1 MKLAVEYAVL
11 PKDGERV
18 SGDAAY
24 VRAGEDGVVFA
35 VIDALGHGEHA
46 AAAANVA
53 LKALADA
60 PSGDDVRALI
70 DRLHVRLRGTRGAA
84 GMVCRFREGRLQGC
98 GVGNVELMSHGTR
111 VQWLQSPGILGASL
125 GKARI
130 FDAQLAPGDRLV
142 LFSDGI
148 SPRFDLSLFRGMKA
162 AEACRVLMSR
172 HRRSH
177 DDSTVL
183 IADIEP

>member
-1 MKLAVEYAVL
+1 MRLAVEYAVL

>member
-1 MKLAVEYAVL
+1 MEYTIL

-18 SGDAAY
+18 SGDAAF
-24 VRAGEDGVVFA
+24 VRAGEDGCTFA

-46 AAAANVA
+46 AAAADVA

-60 PSGDDVRALI
+60 PPGDDVRALV
-70 DRLHVRLRGTRGAA
+70 DRLHARLRGTRGAA
-84 GMVCRFREGRLQGC
+84 GMICRFRDGRLQGC
-98 GVGNVELMSHGTR
+98 AIGNVELMSHGTR
-111 VQWLQSPGILGASL
+111 VQWLQSPGILGASI
-125 GKARI
+125 GKVRI
-130 FDAQLAPGDRLV
+130 FDAQLAPGDRLAV
-142 LFSDGI
+142 FSDGI

-162 AEACRVLMSR
+162 AEACRALMSR

>member
-1 MKLAVEYAVL
+1 MKLSVEYVVV

-18 SGDAAY
+18 SGDAVF
-24 VRAGEDGVVFA
+24 VRPNQGGYLLA
-35 VIDALGHGEHA
+35 VIDALGHGERA
-46 AAAANVA
+46 AATSEVA
-53 LKALADA
+53 LQALAEA
-60 PSGDDVRALI
+60 PEDEGVRALV
-70 DRLHVRLRGTRGAA
+70 DRVHARLRGTRGAA
-84 GMVCRFREGRLQGC
+84 GMICRFDDGRLQGC
-98 GVGNVELMSHGTR
+98 GVGNIELASQGTR

-130 FDAQLAPGDRLV
+130 FDAQLAPGDRIV
-142 LFSDGI
+142 MFSDGV
-148 SPRFDLSLFRGMKA
+148 SPRFDLSQFRGLKA
-162 AEACRVLMSR
+162 AEACRALMSR

>member
-1 MKLAVEYAVL
+1 M

-24 VRAGEDGVVFA
+24 VRACEDGALFA
-35 VIDALGHGEHA
+35 VIDGLGHGERA
-46 AAAANVA
+46 AAASGVA
-53 LKALADA
+53 LEALAEA
-60 PSGDDVRALI
+60 PERDDVRALV
-70 DRLHVRLRGTRGAA
+70 DRVHARLRGTRGAA
-84 GMVCRFREGRLQGC
+84 GMICRLRDGRLQGC
-98 GVGNVELMSHGTR
+98 GVGNVELASQGTR

-125 GKARI
+125 GKVRI

-142 LFSDGI
+142 LFSDGV
-148 SPRFDLSLFRGMKA
+148 SPRFDLSVFRGMKA
-162 AEACRVLMSR
+162 AEACRALMSR

>member
-24 VRAGEDGVVFA
+24 VRAVEDGVVFA

-46 AAAANVA
+46 AAAADVA

>member
-1 MKLAVEYAVL
+1 MKVAVEYTIL

-18 SGDAAY
+18 SGDAAF
-24 VRAGEDGVVFA
+24 VRASEDGCIFA

-46 AAAANVA
+46 AAAADVA

-60 PSGDDVRALI
+60 PPGDDVRALI
-70 DRLHVRLRGTRGAA
+70 DRLHARLRGTRGAA
-84 GMVCRFREGRLQGC
+84 GMICRFRDGRLQGC
-98 GVGNVELMSHGTR
+98 GIGNVELMSHGTR
-111 VQWLQSPGILGASL
+111 VQWLQSPGILGASI
-125 GKARI
+125 GKVRI
-130 FDAQLAPGDRLV
+130 FDAQLAPGDRLAV
-142 LFSDGI
+142 FSDGI

-162 AEACRVLMSR
+162 AEACRALMSR

>member
-1 MKLAVEYAVL
+1 MKLAVEHTIL

-18 SGDAAY
+18 SGDAVF
-24 VRAGEDGVVFA
+24 VRAGKDGVVFA

-46 AAAANVA
+46 AAAADVA
-53 LKALADA
+53 LKALGDA
-60 PSGDDVRALI
+60 PSGEDVRALV
-70 DRLHVRLRGTRGAA
+70 DRLHARLRGTRGAA
-84 GMVCRFREGRLQGC
+84 GMICRFQEGRLQGC
-98 GVGNVELMSHGTR
+98 SVGNVELMSHGTR

-125 GKARI
+125 GKVRI
-130 FDAQLAPGDRLV
+130 FDAQLAPGDRLAV
-142 LFSDGI
+142 FSDGV
-148 SPRFDLSLFRGMKA
+148 SPRFDLSLLRGMKA

>member
-1 MKLAVEYAVL
+1 MKVAVEYAIV

-18 SGDAAY
+18 SGDAAF
-24 VRAGEDGVVFA
+24 VRAGEGGCLFA

-46 AAAANVA
+46 AAAARVA
-53 LKALADA
+53 LEALAES
-60 PSGDDVRALI
+60 PQGDDVRAVV
-70 DRLHVRLRGTRGAA
+70 DRLHTRLRGTRGAA
-84 GMVCRFREGRLQGC
+84 GMICRFRDGRLQGC
-98 GVGNVELMSHGTR
+98 GIGNVELLSHGTR
-111 VQWLQSPGILGASL
+111 VQWLQSPGILGGSL
-125 GKARI
+125 GKVRI
-130 FDAQLAPGDRLV
+130 FDAQLAPGDRLALV
-142 LFSDGI
+142 SDGV

-162 AEACRVLMSR
+162 AEVCRTLMNR

>member
-1 MKLAVEYAVL
+1 MKIAVEYAIL

-18 SGDAAY
+18 SGDAAF
-24 VRAGEDGVVFA
+24 VRAAEDGCLFA

-46 AAAANVA
+46 AAVSSVA
-53 LKALADA
+53 LEALAA
-60 PSGDDVRALI
+60 SPPGEDVRAVI
-70 DRLHVRLRGTRGAA
+70 DRVHARLRGTRGAA
-84 GMVCRFREGRLQGC
+84 GMICRFRDGRLRGC
-98 GVGNVELMSHGTR
+98 GIGNVELASHGTR

-125 GKARI
+125 GKVRI
-130 FDAQLAPGDRLV
+130 FDAQLAPGDRLAV
-142 LFSDGI
+142 FSDGV

-162 AEACRVLMSR
+162 AEVCRTLMNR